1 MQRAGDEP
9 SGKEMAHRHTLR
21 MERDQPPP
29 GSDVLEFSERK
40 KRDKTEAVR

>member
-21 MERDQPPP
+21 LERDQPPS
-29 GSDVLEFSERK
+29 GSDGLEFSERK
-40 KRDKTEAVR
+40 KRDIIEAVQ